1 MSAEATTQ
9 IKISKGQI
17 TIPKSLR
24 EQYELH
30 DGEPIVLIPV
40 ENGIMVKRRCDMKSL
55 RGSIKEIDV
64 EKASKFIRKL
74 RSEWRIKKDFTAS

>member
-1 MSAEATTQ
+1 MSAGVTTQ

-17 TIPKSLR
+17 TIPESLR

-55 RGSIKEIDV
+55 RGSIQGDRC
-64 EKASKFIRKL
+64 RK
-74 RSEWRIKKDFTAS
+74 SIKVHQKTKVGMKD

>member
-1 MSAEATTQ
+1 MSAGATTQ

-74 RSEWRIKKDFTAS
+74 RSEWRIK

>member
-1 MSAEATTQ
+1 MSANTTTR

-17 TIPKSLR
+17 TIPESLR
-24 EQYELH
+24 EQYKMQE
-30 DGEPIVLIPV
+30 GESILLIPV

-64 EKASKFIRKL
+64 EKASKYLRKL
-74 RSEWRIKKDFTAS
+74 RSEWGIKGDL

>member
-1 MSAEATTQ
+1 MSAGATTQ

-17 TIPKSLR
+17 TIPESLR

-40 ENGIMVKRRCDMKSL
+40 ENGIMVKRRCDMKNL

-74 RSEWRIKKDFTAS
+74 RSEWRIK

>member
-1 MSAEATTQ
+1 MSAGVTTQ

-17 TIPKSLR
+17 TIPESLR

-40 ENGIMVKRRCDMKSL
+40 ENGIMVKRGCDMKSL

-74 RSEWRIKKDFTAS
+74 RSEWRIK

>member
-1 MSAEATTQ
+1 MSAGATTQ

-17 TIPKSLR
+17 TIPESLR

-40 ENGIMVKRRCDMKSL
+40 ENGIMVKRRCDMKNL

-74 RSEWRIKKDFTAS
+74 RLEWRIK

>member
-1 MSAEATTQ
+1 MDTNATTQ
-9 IKISKGQI
+9 IKISKGRI
-17 TIPKSLR
+17 TFPESLR

-30 DGEPIVLIPV
+30 DGESILLIPV

-74 RSEWRIKKDFTAS
+74 RSDWRIK

>member
-1 MSAEATTQ
+1 MGTNATTQ
-9 IKISKGQI
+9 IKISKGRI
-17 TIPKSLR
+17 TIPESLR

-30 DGEPIVLIPV
+30 DGESILLIPV

-64 EKASKFIRKL
+64 EKVSKFIRKL
-74 RSEWRIKKDFTAS
+74 RSEFSSVTD

>member
-1 MSAEATTQ
+1 MSADTTTR

-17 TIPKSLR
+17 TIPESLR

-30 DGEPIVLIPV
+30 DGESILLIPV

-64 EKASKFIRKL
+64 EKASKYIRKL
-74 RSEWRIKKDFTAS
+74 RSEWRIKGDL

>member
-1 MSAEATTQ
+1 MDTNATTQ
-9 IKISKGQI
+9 IKISKGRI
-17 TIPKSLR
+17 TIPESLR

-30 DGEPIVLIPV
+30 DGESILLIPV

-74 RSEWRIKKDFTAS
+74 RSEFSSVTD

>member
-1 MSAEATTQ
+1 MSADTTTR

-17 TIPKSLR
+17 TIPESLR
-24 EQYELH
+24 EQYEMH
-30 DGEPIVLIPV
+30 DGESILLIPV

-64 EKASKFIRKL
+64 EKASKYIRKL
-74 RSEWRIKKDFTAS
+74 RSEWRIKGDL

>member
-1 MSAEATTQ
+1 MDTNATTQ
-9 IKISKGQI
+9 IKISKGRI
-17 TIPKSLR
+17 TIPESLR

-30 DGEPIVLIPV
+30 DGESILLIPV
-40 ENGIMVKRRCDMKSL
+40 DNGIMVKRRCDMKSL

-74 RSEWRIKKDFTAS
+74 RSEFSSITD

>member
-1 MSAEATTQ
+1 MSTNTTTQ
-9 IKISKGQI
+9 VKISKGQI
-17 TIPKSLR
+17 TIPESLK
-24 EQYELH
+24 EQYELR
-30 DGEPIVLIPV
+30 DGESILLIPV

-74 RSEWRIKKDFTAS
+74 RSEWRIK

>member
-1 MSAEATTQ
+1 MSAGATTQ

-17 TIPKSLR
+17 TILESLR

-74 RSEWRIKKDFTAS
+74 RSEWRIK